1 MKDKRSYRENTP
13 ERGNTKSKSGIYS
26 TAPYNFIPLNKKVIK
41 SEPLPSFNTYHSD
54 RYTGYIDLEI
64 EAVTPLYIRDT
75 LNDREIEQKIKR
87 DEELKQGMKKEPFA
101 NPDFFSPGNQI
112 RIPGSSLRGMIRT
125 LVEIV
130 SFGKF
135 VNFDSERRFFYR
147 ALADRSL
154 DLRNQYHSVMLEK
167 INGAQAPKVKAGVI
181 IKRGLKY
188 FIKKSKIEEGLQYYR
203 IEEYNALN
211 SKLISEPMSVKK
223 WFCINSNC
231 KKKDEKY
238 DKPGICPYCKSSL
251 REKYEKNDKY
261 KVGFVKIK
269 FIPTAPKIHK
279 HNRHNRHRRVSL
291 YYGKVTQIWH
301 FNDKTA
307 PSEAK
312 TGYLICTGWI
322 GAGERRG
329 KHLHWII
336 NEPQEEEIEINEQII
351 NDYKNDKW
359 RDKESNV
366 LSMLDNHSTN
376 EVPVFYIER
385 DGKLITFGN
394 TPMFRLPYKH
404 KVGDLVPQNL
414 KDSSILD
421 IAETI
426 FGRIDERDAK
436 KSFAS
441 RVFFE
446 DAFIDETSLDL
457 LNKEP
462 KTPKI
467 LGEPKPTCFQHYITQ
482 NSYTV
487 DDRGNYRGLKSYN
500 DQNPIRGYKLYWH
513 KEKDVG
519 WEETNKNKISQH
531 PTQYTK
537 IKPIKE
543 GAKFKGRIRFENLSK
558 VELGALM
565 FVLSLPEECCHKL
578 GMAKPLG
585 LGSIKIKPTLYIS
598 DRKKRYSEL
607 FYEWEDNP
615 EESSDKEFIDA
626 FQSYIL
632 TELKESF
639 TDLWQHERLRK
650 LKLMLNFKRKPKNE
664 KTSYLDISEFR
675 LRKVLPEPEEV
686 IKE

>member
-1 MKDKRSYRENTP
+1 MKDKSSYRENTA

-75 LNDREIEQKIKR
+75 LNDREIEQKLKR

-135 VNFDSERRFFYR
+135 VNFDDRRLYYR
-147 ALADRSL
+147 SFADRCKNFRDNYRKHVKSKAGIL
-154 DLRNQYHSVMLEK
+154 IKEGLNYFIIPTNFKKIFKEEAKELVNQSGRKYTDFSIYEVALNGTAYYLVVSGPMGDEKSKTMKKRDYLIERPNEYVEK
-167 INGAQAPKVKAGVI
+167 IKLN
-181 IKRGLKY
+181 RED
-188 FIKKSKIEEGLQYYR
+188 IED
-203 IEEYNALN
+203 YN
-211 SKLISEPMSVKK
+211 
-223 WFCINSNC
+223 
-231 KKKDEKY
+231 
-238 DKPGICPYCKSSL
+238 
-251 REKYEKNDKY
+251 NDKER
-261 KVGFVKIK
+261 KAKINLLDEV
-269 FIPTAPKIHK
+269 HK
-279 HNRHNRHRRVSL
+279 KGEVPCFYSIYQDNQNRRRV
-291 YYGKVTQIWH
+291 
-301 FNDKTA
+301 A
-307 PSEAK
+307 
-312 TGYLICTGWI
+312 
-322 GAGERRG
+322 
-329 KHLHWII
+329 
-336 NEPQEEEIEINEQII
+336 
-351 NDYKNDKW
+351 
-359 RDKESNV
+359 
-366 LSMLDNHSTN
+366 
-376 EVPVFYIER
+376 
-385 DGKLITFGN
+385 FGH
-394 TPMFRLPYKH
+394 TLMFRIPYVKSIGDH
-404 KVGDLVPQNL
+404 VPEISRKGDYFDLVE
-414 KDSSILD
+414 
-421 IAETI
+421 AI
-426 FGRIDERDAK
+426 FGKET
-436 KSFAS
+436 SHAS

-446 DAFIDETSLDL
+446 DSFLIETENPYLT
-457 LNKEP
+457 EAY
-462 KTPKI
+462 PKI
-467 LGEPKPTCFQHYITQ
+467 LSSPKPTCFQHYIKQTKE
-482 NSYTV
+482 NLR
-487 DDRGNYRGLKSYN
+487 DFPKHLAHYN
-500 DQNPIRGYKLYWH
+500 DTNYIRGYKLYWH
-513 KEKDVG
+513 RDHDWIEGDNRKIEK
-519 WEETNKNKISQH
+519 H

-615 EESSDKEFIDA
+615 KESSDKEFIDA